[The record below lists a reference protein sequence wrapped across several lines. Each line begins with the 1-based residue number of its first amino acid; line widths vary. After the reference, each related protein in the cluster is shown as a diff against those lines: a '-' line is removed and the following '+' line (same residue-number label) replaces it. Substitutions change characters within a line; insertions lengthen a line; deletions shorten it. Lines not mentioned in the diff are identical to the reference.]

1 MADAQPAP
9 CAAYAGCDSGDA
21 GAFPRHLHMPCTKVG
36 DSDCQLLLY
45 LRSTR
50 ELLLG
55 ASLELVEDQRR
66 PGGLRLAVVQA
77 PASPCPLPR
86 SLDER
91 REEAALHYA
100 EHLLSKHRC
109 ITAVEIN
116 GSTTQPQ
123 SLLAALGRNL
133 AVKSVT
139 VRLALD
145 QIDEANVRVFEVV
158 NGLSHLEELK
168 FAPVSCNMQTR
179 CEDATYLKGPLM
191 ERRTEHLRRLDVSVL
206 RLSSERV
213 RRLVWALIWNHTIT
227 EFAVPECVFCAYF
240 HNDGKLFARYLKKK
254 DATLRKL
261 TLKALGVFKDPEN
274 SLPALAK
281 AFCAMTTLEE
291 LNMDICL
298 DKDGF
303 AGRIEPFAKVVA
315 QNTTLR
321 SLGLPSAVCQSC
333 QSATP
338 SLFIFDLE
346 ARNIEPWLAALRKTS
361 SLQKLK
367 IDFRTFD
374 HAAFEAFL
382 EEVAKND
389 NLRSLVLTHPPTRT
403 GPLDICLAIREH
415 GLCNRVRI
423 TDYHADIW
431 SVLSFIHCVDI
442 TRVTVD
448 ASHFALG
455 LTTTTISNTMEFVFS
470 LFEHVTS
477 LRVNCDR
484 FNEHHFAAL
493 CAYLSAPSALADV
506 ELALC
511 TLTLDMT
518 AEESRSVHSRLSS
531 ALASN
536 TNLCSVIIKGLQLG
550 NDDLDALAD
559 AARKSR
565 RLTEFRY
572 VPHYRS
578 ALHRITG
585 EEPPFRLD
593 SHAYA
598 ALVEIQ
604 NSTHRNAS
612 RVSAAARFVLGER
625 DSAEAALGIE
635 FFHGHPYLL
644 ELVRDGALVETDEA
658 KAMIGNARKKLR
670 NYSLHKFM
678 RTAGIVFQSVE
689 CHPQHDCSLQLPD
702 IGEYCWSLICSY
714 LSLAD
719 IAETAGPPV
728 DMTVPADEAD
738 GI

>member
-1 MADAQPAP
+1 MADAQPAT
-9 CAAYAGCDSGDA
+9 CAAYAGCGSGDA
-21 GAFPRHLHMPCTKVG
+21 GAFPRHLQMPCTKVG

-77 PASPCPLPR
+77 PTSPCPLPC
-86 SLDER
+86 SLDRR
-91 REEAALHYA
+91 REEMALHYA
-100 EHLLSKHRC
+100 EHLLSEHRC

-123 SLLAALGRNL
+123 SLLDALARNL

-145 QIDEANVRVFEVV
+145 RIVEANVRVLEVV
-158 NGLSHLEELK
+158 NELSHLEELE
-168 FAPVSCNMQTR
+168 FAPISCNMQSR

-191 ERRTEHLRRLDVSVL
+191 ERRTEHLRSLDVSVL
-206 RLSSERV
+206 RLSSESV
-213 RRLVWALIWNHTIT
+213 RRLVWALIWNRTIT
-227 EFAVPECVFCAYF
+227 ELAVPECVFRAYF
-240 HNDGKLFARYLKKK
+240 HDNDELFGRYLKKK

-274 SLPALAK
+274 ALVDLARG
-281 AFCAMTTLEE
+281 FCAMTTLEE
-291 LNMDICL
+291 LNMDMCL
-298 DKDGF
+298 DEVGF
-303 AGRIEPFAKVVA
+303 AGRIEPFARVVA

-321 SLGLPSAVCQSC
+321 SLGLPSAVCRRC
-333 QSATP
+333 RSATP
-338 SLFIFDLE
+338 GFFNFHHQ
-346 ARNIEPWLAALRKTS
+346 AREIQPWLTALRKTS

-367 IDFRTFD
+367 IDFRIFGQ
-374 HAAFEAFL
+374 AAFEAFL
-382 EEVAKND
+382 KEVAKSD
-389 NLRSLVLTHPPTRT
+389 NLRSVVLTHPPTRMH
-403 GPLDICLAIREH
+403 PLDICRLIREH

-423 TDYHADIW
+423 ADHHVESW
-431 SVLSFIHCVDI
+431 SLPSITQCVDV

-448 ASHFALG
+448 ASHFTVDRLPPMRMSSAMMSVFG
-455 LTTTTISNTMEFVFS
+455 LC
-470 LFEHVTS
+470 EHGTL
-477 LRVNCDR
+477 LRVNCDL
-484 FNEHHFAAL
+484 FIEPYFSVL
-493 CAYLSAPSALADV
+493 CAYLSVPSALADI
-506 ELALC
+506 E
-511 TLTLDMT
+511 LTLRTRTLYMT
-518 AEESRSVHSRLSS
+518 AAESRSVPSRLSS

-536 TNLCSVIIKGLQLG
+536 TNLCSVIIKGLQLS
-550 NDDLDALAD
+550 NDDLDVLAD

-578 ALHRITG
+578 ALECICRERLYA

-604 NSTHRNAS
+604 NSTRRNAG

-625 DSAEAALGIE
+625 DTAEAALGIE
-635 FFHGHPYLL
+635 LLHDHPHLL
-644 ELVRDGALVETDEA
+644 ELVRDGALVDTEEA
-658 KAMIGNARKKLR
+658 KVMIGNARKKLR
-670 NYSLHKFM
+670 KYRLHKFM
-678 RTAGIVFQSVE
+678 RCAGVVFQSVE
-689 CHPQHDCSLQLPD
+689 CHPQHDGRLQLSD
-702 IGEYCWSLICSY
+702 INEDCWSLICSY

-719 IAETAGPPV
+719 IAETAGSPGPY
-728 DMTVPADEAD
+728 T
-738 GI
+738 